1 MVLVVEMAILKRKR
15 RDVGISM
22 LSLETIFST
31 ATMCAVLYILDMV
44 IYNPTVT
51 MDDQIVVGAGDI
63 LLTTIS

>member
-1 MVLVVEMAILKRKR
+1 
-15 RDVGISM
+15 M